1 MFDFDMNVEFL
12 RMAMWQIV
20 IIAGPILGVALAIG
34 LLIGII
40 QAATSINEM
49 TLSFVPKLVLVL
61 LTFGFAANFILVN
74 LTDYFA
80 FIFDQ
85 ITQIGKVYL
94 SYPLYLYV
102 YILKIK
108 TYSRANT
115 HISVPQHAYL
125 STNVSAMYLSINHA
139 I

>member
-34 LLIGII
+34 LLIRII

-80 FIFDQ
+80 FHF
-85 ITQIGKVYL
+85 
-94 SYPLYLYV
+94 
-102 YILKIK
+102 
-108 TYSRANT
+108 
-115 HISVPQHAYL
+115 
-125 STNVSAMYLSINHA
+125 
-139 I
+139 